1 MTTTPTRP
9 LTVENQG
16 KLWMRD
22 ARLIFAQRAATA
34 TQTTLNALDLSKFH
48 FRFSVNSSDLETPN
62 LLSLRVYN
70 LAPETI
76 TALVKEYDQVSLEA
90 GYRSPG
96 TYGIIFS
103 GTIRQFKF
111 GKESITDD
119 FLEII
124 AGDND
129 IGYNYGFINTTLD
142 PDVQLANWEDVYRQC
157 CVAMDLELD
166 DQTVDFL
173 ANTGVIFP
181 RGRTLYNLARVSMR
195 ELAESVGARWSAQNG
210 ALVLIPDGGVRA
222 GEAIVIGPETG
233 LVGIPEAT
241 ENGVVVHTLLN
252 PNFDIGAPVLIDSSL
267 IVQTVTL
274 NHFRPNLGYVAF
286 ASNLNLYRVL
296 AIDHTGDTRGQE
308 WYSDIT
314 CLALN
319 ADLPRDEQAEGM

>member
-1 MTTTPTRP
+1 MTTTPTPALP
-9 LTVENQG
+9 LENQG

-22 ARLIFAQRAATA
+22 ARLIFAKKATSEEQKTA
-34 TQTTLNALDLSKFH
+34 PGLDMSKFH

-76 TALVKEYDQVSLEA
+76 SSLVEEFDQVSLEA

-96 TYGIIFS
+96 TFGMIFS

-111 GKESITDD
+111 GKESVTDD

-124 AGDND
+124 AGEND
-129 IGYNYGFINTTLD
+129 IGYNFGFINTTLD
-142 PDVQLANWEDVYRQC
+142 ASVQIVTWQDVYRQC
-157 CVAMDLELD
+157 CAAMGLDKDHQTMEFLEKS
-166 DQTVDFL
+166 
-173 ANTGVIFP
+173 GVYFP
-181 RGRTLYNLARVSMR
+181 RGRTLYNLARVTAR
-195 ELAESVGARWSAQNG
+195 EMAASVGARWSSQNG
-210 ALVLIPDGGVRA
+210 TLVLIPDGGVRA
-222 GEAIVIGPETG
+222 GAAIEIGPQTG

-241 ENGVVVHTLLN
+241 DNGVIVHTLLN
-252 PNFDIGAPVLIDSSL
+252 PNLSIGVPVLIQSNL
-267 IVQTVTL
+267 IVQTVTR
-274 NHFRPNLGYVAF
+274 NHFRPNLGFVAF
-286 ASNLNLYRVL
+286 TSDQNLYRVL

-314 CLALN
+314 CIALN